1 MERIQHPSHRSH
13 NLWEYCSTPKMNLLI
28 TYYLILIN
36 PDTVREHIV
45 SPHEGVINPNR
56 AGLLDVAWERG
67 GGGLMTFSA
76 KLNFILST
84 EVMSLMRICYSNTLF
99 YSSSK
104 TWSSNALFY
113 SSSKAHHFND
123 RKRLCS
129 CRYKLMSLM
138 RIYSSKICSFKPL
151 LDSSSKTWSSNA
163 LYQFIIK
170 GRSF

>member
-1 MERIQHPSHRSH
+1 MLTLHNMCRLPS
-13 NLWEYCSTPKMNLLI
+13 LCPWWWMM
-28 TYYLILIN
+28 
-36 PDTVREHIV
+36 V
-45 SPHEGVINPNR
+45 
-56 AGLLDVAWERG
+56 G

-151 LDSSSKTWSSNA
+151 LDHVHVYVDKNWENEKNSPQRQA
-163 LYQFIIK
+163 LLMPFFHHQSQLISIIER
-170 GRSF
+170 GLVLVNIS

>member
-1 MERIQHPSHRSH
+1 MLTLHNMCRLPS
-13 NLWEYCSTPKMNLLI
+13 LCPWWWIM
-28 TYYLILIN
+28 
-36 PDTVREHIV
+36 V
-45 SPHEGVINPNR
+45 
-56 AGLLDVAWERG
+56 G

-84 EVMSLMRICYSNTLF
+84 EVMSLMWICYSNTLF

-170 GRSF
+170 GRSFQRQKEIVFL

>member
-1 MERIQHPSHRSH
+1 MCRLPS
-13 NLWEYCSTPKMNLLI
+13 LCPWWWMM
-28 TYYLILIN
+28 
-36 PDTVREHIV
+36 V
-45 SPHEGVINPNR
+45 
-56 AGLLDVAWERG
+56 G

-151 LDSSSKTWSSNA
+151 LDHVHVYVDKNWENEKKFSSKASSTNALFSSSKPANFNYRKRLCSCRYKLMSLIRIWSSCPW
-163 LYQFIIK
+163 
-170 GRSF
+170 